1 MNCILVKMGKKYPVL
16 ESAVY
21 ADGCTTKVT
30 VSLILDPNHVD
41 LDSPQYI
48 ETKWKKLVPALESI
62 GVTHNAETDESAIN
76 VTMAINGKHNSMEDL
91 ETMEKMA
98 KCMAYLAKDRLSEP
112 TIIKAIG
119 KDCKPW
125 FEDEEGKHADA

>member
-1 MNCILVKMGKKYPVL
+1 MNCILAKMGKKYPVL

-30 VSLILDPNHVD
+30 VSLTLDPNHVD

-48 ETKWKKLVPALESI
+48 ETKWKKLVPTLESI
-62 GVTHNAETDESAIN
+62 GVTHNVETDESTIN
-76 VTMAINGKHNSMEDL
+76 VTMSINGKHNSMEDL

-98 KCMAYLAKDRLSEP
+98 KCIVYLAKDRLSEP
-112 TIIKAIG
+112 AIIKAIG